1 MLVLQAH
8 KLNKT
13 YGDRHI
19 LQEVSFALH
28 KGERVGLVGV
38 NGCGKS
44 TLLKC
49 ITGEVAPDSGEVSIA
64 AGHSLAYLEQIPRY
78 TSESTLWEIVMGAYR
93 SLLEMRE
100 EMRNLEQSMA
110 QAGENLDRVMNRY
123 AQVTEDYERVN
134 GFACESI
141 ARRILIG
148 LGFDEREFNRRAD
161 EFSGGQKTRIAL
173 ARLLAEEPD
182 ILLLDEPTNHLD
194 LAALEWLEEFLS
206 NYRGSVLLVSHD
218 RRFG

>member
-49 ITGEVAPDSGEVSIA
+49 ITGEIAPDSGEISIA
-64 AGHSLAYLEQIPRY
+64 TGHSLAYLEQIPRY
-78 TSESTLWEIVMGAYR
+78 ASESTLWEIVMGAYR
-93 SLLEMRE
+93 NLLDMRE
-100 EMRNLEQSMA
+100 EMRNLELSMA
-110 QAGENLDRVMNRY
+110 QAGE
-123 AQVTEDYERVN
+123 
-134 GFACESI
+134 
-141 ARRILIG
+141 
-148 LGFDEREFNRRAD
+148 
-161 EFSGGQKTRIAL
+161 
-173 ARLLAEEPD
+173 
-182 ILLLDEPTNHLD
+182 HLD
-194 LAALEWLEEFLS
+194 
-206 NYRGSVLLVSHD
+206 
-218 RRFG
+218 